1 MQFTFNSLDE
11 LTEFLEWIS
20 VAQGAQ
26 FTEAP
31 VLGAAV
37 NVSVKQ
43 AEQLADALADT
54 VDDDDDGN
62 NHINLWP
69 QTGDGEQSAEPT
81 KRKRR
86 TKAEMEA
93 ARIAEATTSTPS
105 EPVAMPTTAEGMP
118 PSANPFAAVAAV
130 PAPPAAMVE
139 TRNADGSVTTAPAQT
154 PAVEPVS
161 DVVTQKAHLEHCKS
175 FIAAKGLGAY
185 NDTVKAVGATNVLAF
200 TDEQRAM
207 HVAIMT
213 GALA

>member
-1 MQFTFNSLDE
+1 MQFIFNSLDE
-11 LTEFLEWIS
+11 LTQFLEWIGA
-20 VAQGAQ
+20 AQGAR

-31 VLGAAV
+31 VLGAVV
-37 NVSVKQ
+37 NHTAKQ
-43 AEQLADALADT
+43 AERLADALADT
-54 VDDDDDGN
+54 IDDDDGDN
-62 NHINLWP
+62 SRVNPLAL
-69 QTGDGEQSAEPT
+69 TGDGEQSAEPT

-93 ARIAEATTSTPS
+93 ARAAEAAASAPD
-105 EPVAMPTTAEGMP
+105 EPVAMPTTAEGVP

-154 PAVEPVS
+154 PAVES
-161 DVVTQKAHLEHCKS
+161 GVVTQKAHLEYCKS
-175 FIAAKGLGAY
+175 FIAAKGLSAY

-200 TDEQRAM
+200 TDDQRAM